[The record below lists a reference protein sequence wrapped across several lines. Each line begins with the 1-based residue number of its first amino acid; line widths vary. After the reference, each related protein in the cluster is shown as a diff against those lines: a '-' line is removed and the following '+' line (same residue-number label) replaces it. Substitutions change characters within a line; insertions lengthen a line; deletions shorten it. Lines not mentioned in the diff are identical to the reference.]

1 MKSFR
6 ARITLPL
13 AILFLFAAYAGYW
26 FWLAGRLQAGVEES
40 VAGARTQG
48 YRIAH
53 GSIMRAGFP
62 FRVEVQLAQPVIG
75 QVREGL
81 AWRWQADGLAVA
93 MPMYRYDEL
102 TYRALG
108 GARLSYGAVKP
119 GAANGTLERQTV
131 LAPAESEVR
140 VRYDEVGIRS
150 LDLDWAGIAIAQEGA
165 TPVQLAKLSLRE
177 RATQGNGGRGP
188 GLFVS
193 VRADG
198 MQVPGLVGTPLGP
211 RIGLLEA
218 QATVEGPITDAPLKQ
233 ALLHWRDAGGVL
245 DLPQFQIVWGSVRVT
260 GSGALALDEAARPMG
275 TFSLRIAGYNWLIDQ
290 FVSSGKM
297 NPSYGDLAR
306 SALAALAQEKGNQD
320 GVPVA
325 IRIQDGRV
333 FLGPVRVAKVEP
345 LF

>member
-1 MKSFR
+1 MASSR
-6 ARITLPL
+6 ARIALPL
-13 AILFLFAAYAGYW
+13 AIVSLFVVYAGYW
-26 FWLAGRLQAGVEES
+26 FWIAGRLQAGVEES
-40 VAGARTQG
+40 IASAGTQG

-53 GSIMRAGFP
+53 GSISRAGFP
-62 FRVEVQLAQPVIG
+62 FRVEVRLAQPVVG
-75 QVREGL
+75 QVRQGL
-81 AWRWQADGLAVA
+81 AWQWQADGLAVA
-93 MPMYRYDEL
+93 MPVYHFDEL

-108 GARLSYGAVKP
+108 RSRLSYGPVK
-119 GAANGTLERQTV
+119 ANGVSDHQTV
-131 LAPAESEVR
+131 LMPAESRVR
-140 VRYDEVGIRS
+140 VRYDQAGIRS

-177 RATQGNGGRGP
+177 RATQGNGGRVP

-218 QATVEGPITDAPLKQ
+218 QGTLEGPISEAPVKK
-233 ALLHWRDAGGVL
+233 ALLQWRDAGGVL
-245 DLPQFQIVWGSVRVT
+245 DLSQFQIVWGSVRVT

-275 TFSLRIAGYNWLIDQ
+275 AFSLRIAGYNWLIDQ
-290 FVSSGKM
+290 FVSSGKL

-325 IRIQDGRV
+325 IRIQGGRV